1 MFPCEMARYIAG
13 FQQEA
18 RKYGRFWGLFGPQL
32 GPAGTAR
39 DQIATPA
46 VFTERRADLPLPI
59 QSDHQPKGLF
69 YRLFPGCMSASLL
82 GFGHQGIIDLDID
95 AHNDLQP
102 LRDLG
107 P

>member
-1 MFPCEMARYIAG
+1 
-13 FQQEA
+13 
-18 RKYGRFWGLFGPQL
+18 
-32 GPAGTAR
+32 
-39 DQIATPA
+39 
-46 VFTERRADLPLPI
+46 
-59 QSDHQPKGLF
+59 
-69 YRLFPGCMSASLL
+69 MSASLL